1 LFPCSN
7 VLPVQKFLLTKKC
20 VTLALTFFGLLK
32 RNPLAEKTHGWS
44 PYRYAFNN
52 PVRFVDPKGL
62 AEEEY
67 HENSYGGRNYTG
79 AVSYN
84 MGGPTVSISI
94 PTGTPTESTSQQP
107 ENTAQEGNG
116 NNKVQEG
123 VSEPTRTLPEVEVI
137 QEEGKNPAGEILKA
151 GLTAA
156 VVISQLDSPVPGPAD
171 AIAVAA
177 VGATLI
183 TAGIAWVGYE
193 IYQFAKTK
201 PGKAGE
207 ISGGHNTNISKAK
220 KGKHDKGDTRRQQK
234 NRDKKRQPDK
244 DWKSYK

>member
-1 LFPCSN
+1 MPDRIT
-7 VLPVQKFLLTKKC
+7 VVMD
-20 VTLALTFFGLLK
+20 
-32 RNPLAEKTHGWS
+32 PLAEKTHGWS

-94 PTGTPTESTSQQP
+94 PTGNPSESTSQQP

-116 NNKVQEG
+116 NDKVQEG
-123 VSEPTRTLPEVEVI
+123 VSEPTGTLPEVEVI

-193 IYQFAKTK
+193 IYQFAAEHKKNARPSTK
-201 PGKAGE
+201 GDHQVGKAR
-207 ISGGHNTNISKAK
+207 KARDY
-220 KGKHDKGDTRRQQK
+220 GREKGDIRRNPPRRKPPNYNGPWPPKQ
-234 NRDKKRQPDK
+234 
-244 DWKSYK
+244 